1 MSTPSLT
8 RRLWLAFALMA
19 ALTLLSTVIGWIS
32 LRVISQ
38 VAQTNTQALLPTMK
52 IASQLSE
59 ATASAPFY
67 PQHLPKPCDAG
78 HLLAAGK
85 PP

>member
-8 RRLWLAFALMA
+8 RRLWLALALLA

-38 VAQTNTQALLPTMK
+38 VEQANTQALIPTMNM
-52 IASQLSE
+52 ARQLSE
-59 ATASAPFY
+59 ASAYELFPR
-67 PQHLPKPCDAG
+67 KI
-78 HLLAAGK
+78 
-85 PP
+85 

>member
-1 MSTPSLT
+1 GDKAGKLVENLGAPVRPFFPQAQGQTAKVDACGIQTQLVQTASTPSLT

-38 VAQTNTQALLPTMK
+38 VEQTNT
-52 IASQLSE
+52 
-59 ATASAPFY
+59 
-67 PQHLPKPCDAG
+67 
-78 HLLAAGK
+78 
-85 PP
+85 